1 MKCIIT
7 GFDPFGGEPMNPA
20 FEAVKMLPDSIG
32 GAEIVKLEVPT
43 VFGKGAEKMKA
54 AIRQHRPGFVICVG
68 QAGGRSAVTVE
79 KVAINLKDARIADNE
94 GNQPLDEKIKEDGE
108 AAYFSTLPVKAMVSK
123 INENGIPAA
132 LSYTAGT
139 YVCNEIMY
147 QLLYMLD
154 REFKGI
160 RGGFIH
166 VPFATAQAAGKPGI
180 VPSMSLRDIAHAL
193 QLGIEAVLDNDSDI
207 SVSMGITH

>member
-1 MKCIIT
+1 MKILIT
-7 GFDPFGGEPMNPA
+7 GFDPFGGESLNPA
-20 FEAVKMLPDSIG
+20 FEAVKLLPDYIR
-32 GAEIVKLEVPT
+32 GAEIIKLEVPT
-43 VFGKGAEKMKA
+43 VFGKGAEKLRE
-54 AIRQHRPGFVICVG
+54 AIREHGPNFVICIG
-68 QAGGRSAVTVE
+68 QAGGRSNITVE
-79 KVAINLKDARIADNE
+79 KVAINFKDARIADNE

-108 AAYFSTLPVKAMVSK
+108 NAYFSSLPVKAMVSK

-154 REFKGI
+154 REFQRIK
-160 RGGFIH
+160 GGFIH
-166 VPFATAQAAGKPGI
+166 VPFATSQAVGKAGI
-180 VPSMSLRDIAHAL
+180 VPSMALADISRAL
-193 QLGIEAVLDNDSDI
+193 ELAVEAVLDNDSDI